1 MVDFTKNITNVV
13 AKVSKTSIPLPIPTD
28 AANQAFNLLVGA
40 WKECSIISEQEQT
53 KRENIRAYRDVNV
66 KAIEENSAILKDYLE
81 KTFAERA
88 YTIQEMFD
96 RLDKGI
102 ESGDTQLMALTI
114 GAIVDI
120 TKQSPLEAAKQL
132 IANYHDPNVTMIE
145 I

>member
-1 MVDFTKNITNVV
+1 
-13 AKVSKTSIPLPIPTD
+13 
-28 AANQAFNLLVGA
+28 VGA
-40 WKECSIISEQEQT
+40 YKECKIISEQEQT
-53 KRENIRAYRDVNV
+53 KRENIRAYRDINV
-66 KAIEENSAILKDYLE
+66 KAIEENSVILKDYLE

-88 YTIQEMFD
+88 YAIQEMFD

>member
-1 MVDFTKNITNVV
+1 MDVKKMVANIP
-13 AKVSKTSIPLPIPTD
+13 KTSLPMPNPTD
-28 AANQAFNLLVGA
+28 AANHAFNRLVDA
-40 WKECSIISEQEQT
+40 YKECTIISEQEQT
-53 KRENIRAYRDVNV
+53 KRENIRAYRDINV
-66 KAIEENSAILKDYLE
+66 KAIEENSVILKDYLE

-88 YTIQEMFD
+88 YAIQEMFD

>member
-1 MVDFTKNITNVV
+1 MVDITKNIKNVV
-13 AKVSKTSIPLPIPTD
+13 ANVSKTSIPMPIPTD
-28 AANQAFNLLVGA
+28 AANQAFNNLVSA
-40 WKECSIISEQEQT
+40 WKECSIVAEQEQT
-53 KRENIRAYRDVNV
+53 KRENIRAYRDINV
-66 KAIEENSAILKDYLE
+66 KAIEENSAILKLYLE

-88 YTIQEMFD
+88 YSIQEMFD

-102 ESGDTQLMALTI
+102 ELGNTDLIASTI

-120 TKQSPLEAAKQL
+120 IKQSPLEAAKQL

>member
-1 MVDFTKNITNVV
+1 MNIKKMIANVP
-13 AKVSKTSIPLPIPTD
+13 KTSLPMPNP
-28 AANQAFNLLVGA
+28 NQAFNNLVNA
-40 WKECSIISEQEQT
+40 WKECSTISEQEQT

-66 KAIEENSAILKDYLE
+66 KAIEENSAILKLYLE
-81 KTFAERA
+81 KTFEERA

-102 ESGDTQLMALTI
+102 ELGDTDIIALTI

-120 TKQSPLEAAKQL
+120 TKQSPLEAAQQL

>member
-1 MVDFTKNITNVV
+1 MMDITKNVKNVV
-13 AKVSKTSIPLPIPTD
+13 ANVSKTSIPMPIPTD
-28 AANQAFNLLVGA
+28 AANQAFNNLVGA
-40 WKECSIISEQEQT
+40 WKECSIVAEQEQT

-66 KAIEENSAILKDYLE
+66 KAIEENSAILKLYLE

-88 YTIQEMFD
+88 YSIQEMFD

-102 ESGDTQLMALTI
+102 ELGNTELIASTI

>member
-1 MVDFTKNITNVV
+1 MVDITKTVTNVA
-13 AKVSKTSIPLPIPTD
+13 AKVSKTSIPMPIPTD
-28 AANQAFNLLVGA
+28 IANHAFNNLVSA
-40 WKECSIISEQEQT
+40 WKECAIISEQEQT
-53 KRENIRAYRDVNV
+53 KRENIRAYRDINV
-66 KAIEENSAILKDYLE
+66 KAIEENSAILKLYLE

-102 ESGDTQLMALTI
+102 ELGNADIIASTI

>member
-1 MVDFTKNITNVV
+1 MDIKKVITKIP
-13 AKVSKTSIPLPIPTD
+13 KSPLPISNP
-28 AANQAFNLLVGA
+28 AVLAFNNLVNV

-53 KRENIRAYRDVNV
+53 KREDIRAYRDINV
-66 KAIEENSAILKDYLE
+66 KAIEENSAILKLYLE

-96 RLDKGI
+96 CLDKGL
-102 ESGDTQLMALTI
+102 ESGNTEVIALTI

-120 TKQSPLEAAKQL
+120 TKQSPLTAAKEL
-132 IANYHDPNVTMIE
+132 IANYHNPNVTMIE